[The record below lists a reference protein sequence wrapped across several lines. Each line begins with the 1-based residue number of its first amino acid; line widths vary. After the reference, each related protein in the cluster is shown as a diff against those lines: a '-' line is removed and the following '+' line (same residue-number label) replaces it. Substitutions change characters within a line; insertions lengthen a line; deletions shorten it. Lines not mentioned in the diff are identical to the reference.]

1 MALEIC
7 ITVLTYRS
15 APWRFT
21 LPGGNVAFLLV
32 GPTGCLVG
40 TEIWELNGIIIS
52 CAELS
57 HTAVFAVNHT
67 VSVNSLYQT
76 ADQNK
81 SLLSSF
87 STSGPWGGIHTV
99 TSIWQYRARERA
111 SGFCLPGLKN
121 NIYGKIIEF
130 NWKLCQWNQPQ
141 KEICIQKTEGKK
153 PWDLLANY
161 PWFSPTVRA
170 ITIALGCGRA
180 CHATEKCKTER
191 KLIFIFPF
199 LGPVCQC
206 KLDCSLMTDGYNP
219 WGAKNPN
226 QKFMKV
232 HMRVSTD
239 NVLSVFWFG
248 QLNSGAGWRVKELES
263 SLEQFQVVELP
274 SLIEMQIFSVSQN
287 LVLKWALLV

>member
-1 MALEIC
+1 MVHQCYSLNRCSRCSLKRDSDSEICIFRITIKRKKFPTSQTVVWLFFFWFVFWNDTKLLFSIRKKKKKRTIGYMALEIC

-87 STSGPWGGIHTV
+87 STSGLWGGIHTV

-111 SGFCLPGLKN
+111 SGFCLPGLKKNELFPRIIFWEN
-121 NIYGKIIEF
+121 NRI
-130 NWKLCQWNQPQ
+130 
-141 KEICIQKTEGKK
+141 
-153 PWDLLANY
+153 
-161 PWFSPTVRA
+161 
-170 ITIALGCGRA
+170 
-180 CHATEKCKTER
+180 
-191 KLIFIFPF
+191 
-199 LGPVCQC
+199 
-206 KLDCSLMTDGYNP
+206 
-219 WGAKNPN
+219 
-226 QKFMKV
+226 
-232 HMRVSTD
+232 
-239 NVLSVFWFG
+239 
-248 QLNSGAGWRVKELES
+248 
-263 SLEQFQVVELP
+263 
-274 SLIEMQIFSVSQN
+274 
-287 LVLKWALLV
+287 